1 MPDQPRT
8 PTSSNA
14 PVPGSQK
21 AVEWQARRE
30 RQDRATKW
38 AAASFLFA
46 MASALA
52 LFVIYVQGGQTQ
64 LEGLALFGAFGG
76 VGLGLG
82 IWVRVILD
90 EPHVVEPRK
99 PAQVDPDEARQSFK
113 EVFAEA
119 MGEASIGGRR
129 RFLLRLLYG
138 VVGSL
143 GLALLIPLRSL
154 GPGPRSELFDTPWRR
169 GKRLVTAEGEELK
182 ADDVGV
188 DQVVTV
194 FPADAVGSAD
204 GQAVLVGLRPDR
216 PSSNDF
222 ETVDNLA
229 CYSKICTHAG
239 CPVGLYR
246 ARAGELLCPCHQS
259 TFDVYDGAKV
269 LSGPTGRPLPHLPIG
284 VDDEGYLIALDDFSA
299 PVGPSFWNLDD
310 DPDVDGDDEV
320 AAEAN
325 GGAA

>member
-1 MPDQPRT
+1 MAETPRPTPDT
-8 PTSSNA
+8 PT
-14 PVPGSQK
+14 K
-21 AVEWQARRE
+21 AAQWQARRE

-38 AAASFLFA
+38 AALSFLVA
-46 MASALA
+46 IASSIA
-52 LFVIYVQGGQTQ
+52 LFFVYLTGGQTQ

-82 IWVRVILD
+82 IWVRVVID

-99 PAQVDPDEARQSFK
+99 SFKSDPAEARAAFSEEF
-113 EVFAEA
+113 EDAL
-119 MGEASIGGRR
+119 GEAAAGGRR
-129 RFLLRLLYG
+129 RFLLRLVYG
-138 VVGSL
+138 VAGSL

-154 GPGPRSELFDTPWRR
+154 GPGPKSELFTTPWKTN
-169 GKRLVTAEGEELK
+169 KRLVTSEGEELRA
-182 ADDVGV
+182 ADISV

-194 FPADAVGSAD
+194 FPQDAVGSAD
-204 GQAVLVGLRPDR
+204 GQAVLIGLRPDR
-216 PSSNDF
+216 PDKNQF
-222 ETVDNLA
+222 ETVEGLA

-284 VDDEGYLIALDDFSA
+284 VDDEGYLIALDDFSE
-299 PVGPSFWNLDD
+299 PVGPSFWNLNDN
-310 DPDVDGDDEV
+310 PDTSDV
-320 AAEAN
+320 AD
-325 GGAA
+325 GGAS